1 MNKTMKNNRDKILA
15 MRSVVGVLSRNQKK
29 DGVRLSA
36 ADVKEMI
43 KDKGVVE
50 RVYITRGDKEV
61 NESNVKCDKFAGVLI
76 NGGIYWID
84 GNFALISELAEIIY
98 PLGISITPHGSYG
111 SWGWGD
117 DREAMFD
124 SSITKVGEPQD
135 SMFEEGSRWLENTVW
150 AKPNERMFWTVAELQ
165 KVLLKTEKDEDKAN
179 AKKAARAA
187 KKDSKKTNAKDGK
200 KGDAEDTTTVVA
212 Q

>member
-1 MNKTMKNNRDKILA
+1 MNRALKNNREKILA
-15 MRSVVGVLSRNQKK
+15 MRSVVEVQNRCQKK
-29 DGVRLSA
+29 QGVRLSA

-61 NESNVKCDKFAGVLI
+61 TQSNVKCDKFAGLLI
-76 NGGIYWID
+76 KDGIYWIE
-84 GNFALISELAEIIY
+84 GNFALISELAENIY

-111 SWGWGD
+111 TWGWGD
-117 DREAMFD
+117 DREMMFD
-124 SSITKVGEPQD
+124 SSLTKVGETQD

-165 KVLLKTEKDEDKAN
+165 KVLLKTQKDEDKENAKA
-179 AKKAARAA
+179 AKKAAVA
-187 KKDSKKTNAKDGK
+187 DGK
-200 KGDAEDTTTVVA
+200 KAAANEGAVD
-212 Q
+212 